1 MTTTNT
7 ITITRR
13 TRSLGYGVTS
23 HVSREG
29 GIATPRRQVS
39 GLTPRMLLST
49 RRGEV
54 RAVGGCPNGGAGCRY
69 REAVFVGGARVVFD
83 EHQDMSALLWELA
96 ELRDGDVDSITV
108 TVEAP

>member
-1 MTTTNT
+1 MATMT

-23 HVSREG
+23 HVRRDGS
-29 GIATPRRQVS
+29 GIETPYRQSV
-39 GLTPRMLLST
+39 GLTPRTLLIT
-49 RRGEV
+49 RRCAI
-54 RAVGGCPNGGAGCRY
+54 RATGGCPDGGAGCRY

-96 ELRDGDVDSITV
+96 ELRDGDVDAITV